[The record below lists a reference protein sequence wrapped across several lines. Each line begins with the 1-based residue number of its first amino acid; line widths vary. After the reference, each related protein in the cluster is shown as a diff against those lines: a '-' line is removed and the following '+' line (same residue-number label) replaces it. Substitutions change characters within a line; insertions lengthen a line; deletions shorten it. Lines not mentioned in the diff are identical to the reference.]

1 MNRLL
6 AKYRQDEERERA
18 YRNVARAV
26 RESTEAISLRTD
38 PLLPADPTD
47 LRGIPCVAHG
57 VGGTSPGTD
66 PLLAVI
72 ARGL

>member
-1 MNRLL
+1 MSRLL

-18 YRNVARAV
+18 YRNVARAI
-26 RESTEAISLRTD
+26 RESAETINLRTD

-47 LRGIPCVAHG
+47 LRGIPCLAPG

-66 PLLAVI
+66 PFLAVS